1 MGLEKAVQT
10 TIYIIINMVSAQL
23 QTEVCLFDLDGT
35 LIASTG
41 AVEMAWQ
48 ALFTK
53 YNLDGSDFFKH
64 SHGVRTVEVIKKFLP
79 QFSANAEEM
88 ATEFEFGIANDW
100 GHLAVPIKGAS
111 TLIQSLPKE
120 RWCIVTS
127 GTPGMAHS
135 WFTKHLNHQGF
146 YEPEIFITASDVTEG
161 KPHPYGYKMGADLL
175 AKKAGKPTF
184 AQRVVFEDAPAG
196 VQAGVA
202 AGARVIGITS
212 SFPKEV
218 LYGAGATYVV
228 EDLTKVKLIKNED
241 GILTFSVD
249 HI

>member
-1 MGLEKAVQT
+1 MP
-10 TIYIIINMVSAQL
+10 SAEL

-48 ALFTK
+48 DLFKK
-53 YNLDGSDFFKH
+53 YNLDGNDFFKH
-64 SHGVRTVEVIKKFLP
+64 SHGVRTVEVFKKFLP
-79 QFSANAEEM
+79 QFAANAQEM
-88 ATEFEFGIANDW
+88 ATEFEFGISNDW
-100 GHLAVPIKGAS
+100 GHLAVPIKGAGA
-111 TLIQSLPKE
+111 LIESLPKE

-135 WFTKHLNHQGF
+135 WFTKVLNKDGF
-146 YEPEIFITASDVTEG
+146 YKPDIFITASDVTEG
-161 KPHPYGYKMGADLL
+161 KPHPSGYKMGADLL
-175 AKKAGKPTF
+175 AQKAGKDTF

-228 EDLTKVKLIKNED
+228 EDLTHVKLVKNEG
-241 GILTFSVD
+241 GIITFAVD
-249 HI
+249 YI